1 MLTPHTRRAQA
12 GQDEPLI
19 DQLVEGVKPVLISHY
34 PLLTS
39 VLYGR
44 LPLVSSCH
52 HRSSAE
58 LDKICTYSYVVIK
71 GLSAASEAHNWLYKR
86 KLNGKYE
93 VLSGVRRHLPYLF
106 YRSSRLIAPSCS
118 ANSSSELLALRPNCP
133 ETLARRYGTARR
145 TSQTRCGS
153 KLASTKSHSLK
164 RPSPLPRRPR
174 REDPLSTSSLRSLRR
189 LRVPRPDPLKAK
201 SPVSVRARIQWLV
214 KIKTR
219 ISSVKSSS
227 SARDEI
233 EQLYAGL
240 DDERQILHAENVYNE
255 GLVAMR
261 DFLRERIGVTEPDR
275 EAAAANE
282 LFDQAS

>member
-1 MLTPHTRRAQA
+1 M
-12 GQDEPLI
+12 
-19 DQLVEGVKPVLISHY
+19 
-34 PLLTS
+34 
-39 VLYGR
+39 
-44 LPLVSSCH
+44 
-52 HRSSAE
+52 
-58 LDKICTYSYVVIK
+58 
-71 GLSAASEAHNWLYKR
+71 
-86 KLNGKYE
+86 
-93 VLSGVRRHLPYLF
+93 
-106 YRSSRLIAPSCS
+106 
-118 ANSSSELLALRPNCP
+118 
-133 ETLARRYGTARR
+133 
-145 TSQTRCGS
+145 
-153 KLASTKSHSLK
+153 
-164 RPSPLPRRPR
+164 
-174 REDPLSTSSLRSLRR
+174 
-189 LRVPRPDPLKAK
+189 PRPDPLKAK